1 MEDSIMLIGHKIV
14 VVGGTS
20 GIGLA
25 VARNA
30 ADHGAEVYIGSSSP
44 EKLSSVLSSLPGI
57 RGAVVDV
64 GNEESVSRFFSNL
77 SEIDHIVST
86 VGQTYRPKAFTET
99 PLEEAQALYKI
110 KYWGQFLIAKHGAP
124 KLQENGSLTL
134 TSGILSARPVA
145 GMGVLASINAGVEA
159 LGRTLA
165 LELAPRRV
173 NTVCPG
179 FIDTGKLWKDLPGE
193 EREAKLQAKATSDLL
208 TARAGIPD
216 DAAKSYLYAISNP
229 YVTGQTIVVDGGGSL
244 T

>member
-1 MEDSIMLIGHKIV
+1 MLIGQKIV

-25 VARNA
+25 VARKA
-30 ADHGAEVYIGSSSP
+30 ADCGAEVYIGSSSA
-44 EKLSSVLSSLPGI
+44 EKLTSVLSSLQGV
-57 RGAVVDV
+57 RGAAVDV
-64 GNEESVSRFFSNL
+64 GNEESVSHFFSSL

-86 VGQTYRPKAFTET
+86 VGETYRPTTAFTET
-99 PLEEAQALYKI
+99 RLEEAQALYKI
-110 KYWGQFLIAKHGAP
+110 KYWGQFLVAKHGAP

-159 LGRTLA
+159 LARTLA

-208 TARAGIPD
+208 TTRAGIPD
-216 DAAKSYLYAISNP
+216 DAAKSYLYAICNP

>member
-1 MEDSIMLIGHKIV
+1 MEDSIMLIGQKIV

-25 VARNA
+25 VARKA
-30 ADHGAEVYIGSSSP
+30 ADCGAEVYIGSSSA
-44 EKLSSVLSSLPGI
+44 EKLTSVLSSLQGV

-64 GNEESVSRFFSNL
+64 GNEESVSHFFYNL

-86 VGQTYRPKAFTET
+86 VGQTYRPTAFTET
-99 PLEEAQALYKI
+99 LLEEAQALYKI
-110 KYWGQFLIAKHGAP
+110 KYWGQFLIGKHGAP

-179 FIDTGKLWKDLPGE
+179 FIDTGKMWKGQPGE
-193 EREAKLQAKATSDLL
+193 EREAKLQAKATS
-208 TARAGIPD
+208 TAF
-216 DAAKSYLYAISNP
+216 P
-229 YVTGQTIVVDGGGSL
+229 YR
-244 T
+244 